1 MFMSTDLSEKT
12 FSESTHDGF
21 LDSIFDRLRIGLR
34 DAAKSVRMEAAWRT
48 WPTVHK
54 LVQPLHEALITEGDR
69 TASRQSDIADLTRR
83 LELTYPT
90 PDRFPAID
98 GDIQSW
104 RHSLALNLGITDA
117 DDPSLLDDVIAAYEA
132 KNGHVTAIAEA
143 AEVDPHEQEMDG
155 WTALNQA
162 VGGDLWTNPAKAAVM
177 RRIDA
182 EMTEASWEDFHNAVV
197 TEIAAMPQTEVSVSR
212 DIA

>member
-34 DAAKSVRMEAAWRT
+34 DAAKFVRTEAAWRT
-48 WPTVHK
+48 WPTVHNLAK
-54 LVQPLHEALITEGDR
+54 PLHEALITEGDR
-69 TASRQSDIADLTRR
+69 LAARQSDIADLTQR

-90 PDRFPAID
+90 PDRFPSIG
-98 GDIQSW
+98 GDVQQW
-104 RHSLALNLGITDA
+104 RHSLALDLGITDA

-132 KNGHVTAIAEA
+132 KNGSVMAIAEA
-143 AEVDPHEQEMDG
+143 AEVDPYETEMDG
-155 WTALNQA
+155 WAALNQA

-182 EMTEASWEDFHNAVV
+182 EMADAPWEEFHNAVV
-197 TEIAAMPQTEVSVSR
+197 TEVADMPQTDAKISH